1 MYSSYTYTCK
11 IRASSKDRPYT
22 LRETAMC
29 WCLQG
34 VRVWCMCGVILLMM
48 KMSTLKVIKEL
59 GGAAG
64 KADRPN
70 RARFLINF
78 PYHHTV

>member
-1 MYSSYTYTCK
+1 VFG
-11 IRASSKDRPYT
+11 A
-22 LRETAMC
+22 
-29 WCLQG
+29 
-34 VRVWCMCGVILLMM
+34 CGVILLMM

-78 PYHHTV
+78 LHHT